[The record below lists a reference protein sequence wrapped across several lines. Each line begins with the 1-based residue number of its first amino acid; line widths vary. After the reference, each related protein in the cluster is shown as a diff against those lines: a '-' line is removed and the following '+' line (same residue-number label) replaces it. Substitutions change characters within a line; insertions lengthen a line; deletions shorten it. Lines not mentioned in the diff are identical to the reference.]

1 MSFVIGDEG
10 SGSDDELEGSD
21 FDPETI
27 SSYGD
32 TRDGGSDWGDNS
44 SSSEENSESGFGE
57 EMGEWNPDPAHIES
71 FQTSLHREDLR
82 PASNAFRR

>member
-71 FQTSLHREDLR
+71 FQTSVRREDLR